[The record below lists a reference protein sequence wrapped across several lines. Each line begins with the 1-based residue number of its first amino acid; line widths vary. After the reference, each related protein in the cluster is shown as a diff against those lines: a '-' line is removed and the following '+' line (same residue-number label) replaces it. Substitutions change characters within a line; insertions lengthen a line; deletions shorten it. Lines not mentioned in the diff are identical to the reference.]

1 MRAIIAS
8 WKYNLPEIGKT
19 YSIVQKMAPA
29 PHEIF
34 APQASVE
41 EVSGGSVER
50 PAYVRMDGEQSI
62 YGVAQGLP

>member
-1 MRAIIAS
+1 MAS
-8 WKYNLPEIGKT
+8 
-19 YSIVQKMAPA
+19 A

-62 YGVAQGLP
+62 YGVAQGPP